1 MCPLFTFLVSLD
13 MHTLED
19 FGLGERCFL
28 GGGEALLDRRD
39 LRYLP
44 RDRDRDEL
52 LPLLLLL
59 PLLED
64 TDLLFDFD
72 LTATF
77 AAAGGDFRC
86 AFGSDLA
93 AAGFFRVLSLL
104 EALLLREE
112 LPEEL
117 DWLEPEEL
125 DPELELLELLLPE
138 EELPPPQRHGF

>member
-1 MCPLFTFLVSLD
+1 M
-13 MHTLED
+13 
-19 FGLGERCFL
+19 
-28 GGGEALLDRRD
+28 DRRD
-39 LRYLP
+39 FRYLP

-64 TDLLFDFD
+64 TDLLFDLD

-77 AAAGGDFRC
+77 AAAGGGDFRC
-86 AFGSDLA
+86 ALDLGSALA
-93 AAGFFRVLSLL
+93 AAPAGFFRVLSLL
-104 EALLLREE
+104 DALLLREE

-117 DWLEPEEL
+117 DLLEPEEL

-138 EELPPPQRHGF
+138 EELQKRSTNSN